1 MDVPSLIQ
9 CAKAR
14 GEHFQPLKK
23 VTVVWE
29 RGPGANVMR
38 EVESIRE
45 SVGELIHGV
54 GETPGLVWRGKLEPV
69 HEF

>member
-45 SVGELIHGV
+45 FVGELIYGV
-54 GETPGLVWRGKLEPV
+54 GETPRLVWRGKLEPV